1 MKKTDLSESLIE
13 EKKKD
18 SEDEENASGSKHT
31 TLKVKLSQVLS
42 EEERTTTTTLE
53 KKYRFSLSIFSK
65 SNTHTH
71 TNKHRYT
78 MNLMTLQ
85 FKDKKVE
92 REYREFLFEERNPR
106 EFKRLDMAEMCSWF
120 SNMIFVY
127 VFATFLIWILAL
139 ANKFMFHFERGG
151 TEVTER
157 QAPFNL
163 ILNVSI
169 VPWQLTQGL
178 VFLLL
183 FSLFVSAKIP
193 WLRSRLLANGAR
205 FGMLFG
211 TLIIV
216 CTGWC
221 LIVAYYF
228 GWGISGTAI
237 GEDVIGIS
245 LFTYSLSLTHKHTY
259 TYTKHSPSDD
269 YVRVC
274 A

>member
-1 MKKTDLSESLIE
+1 MKKTDLSEYLIE

-42 EEERTTTTTLE
+42 EEERTMTLE
-53 KKYRFSLSIFSK
+53 KK
-65 SNTHTH
+65 
-71 TNKHRYT
+71 YT

-85 FKDKKVE
+85 FKDEKVE

-106 EFKRLDMAEMCSWF
+106 AFKRLDMAEMLSWF

-139 ANKFMFHFERGG
+139 ANKYMFHFERGG
-151 TEVTER
+151 TETTEQR
-157 QAPFNL
+157 AAPFNL

-169 VPWQLTQGL
+169 FPWQLTQGL

-183 FSLFVSAKIP
+183 FSLFCSAKIP
-193 WLRSRLLANGAR
+193 WVRSRLLANGAR

-245 LFTYSLSLTHKHTY
+245 LFIYSLSLSNIHTHTQ
-259 TYTKHSPSDD
+259 HSPSVD

>member
-42 EEERTTTTTLE
+42 EEERTETTLE
-53 KKYRFSLSIFSK
+53 KKYTI
-65 SNTHTH
+65 
-71 TNKHRYT
+71 
-78 MNLMTLQ
+78 NLMTLQ
-85 FKDKKVE
+85 FKDEKVE

-106 EFKRLDMAEMCSWF
+106 AFKRLDMAEMLSWF

-151 TEVTER
+151 TEATEQR
-157 QAPFNL
+157 AAPFNL

-183 FSLFVSAKIP
+183 FLLFLSAKIP
-193 WLRSRLLANGAR
+193 CIRSRLLANGAR

-245 LFTYSLSLTHKHTY
+245 FFLYSLSFSNIHTHTQ
-259 TYTKHSPSDD
+259 HSPSVD